1 MIKQI
6 KYQDITWLDIESPT
20 KTDLDSLIKDF
31 DIHPIVV
38 QDLNS
43 PSMRS
48 KVDVYDNFI
57 YLVLHFPVT
66 GGRSRADTEA
76 DDSIEVDFVLGKDF
90 IITTHYEN
98 VDSLSEFSKIFEAN
112 GTLSKAKSKMHAG
125 HIFYYIIR
133 QLYQSLE
140 QHLESVNHNL
150 KRSEKSIFSGKEIET
165 VKTLSVINRNLID
178 FRWALKY
185 HREVLNSLELACKD
199 FYGPK
204 FEYHINSIIGEYEK
218 IWNILDSNR
227 ETFNDLRR
235 TNDSLLA
242 IKTSE
247 AIKSLTAIAFFTF
260 TISTLAAIFGM
271 NMKHNPFNDFP
282 YDFWVMIAIMGIITF
297 GVFIAFR
304 KRKWL

>member
-20 KTDLDSLIKDF
+20 KADVDALVKDYG
-31 DIHPIVV
+31 IHPIVT

-43 PSMRS
+43 PNLRS

-57 YLVLHFPVT
+57 YLVLHFP
-66 GGRSRADTEA
+66 AIKPKQKQEAEA
-76 DDSIEVDFVLGKDF
+76 DDSIEVDFILGKDF
-90 IITTHYEN
+90 IITTHYET

-112 GTLSKAKSKMHAG
+112 GTLSKTKSKLHAG

-140 QHLESVNHNL
+140 QHLESINRNL

-165 VKTLSVINRNLID
+165 VKTLSAINRNLID

-185 HREVLNSLELACKD
+185 HREVLKSLELACKD

-204 FEYHINSIIGEYEK
+204 FDYHINSIIGEYEK
-218 IWNILDSNR
+218 IWNIVDSNR
-227 ETFNDLRR
+227 DTFNDLRR

-247 AIKSLTAIAFFTF
+247 ATKTLTAIAFFTF
-260 TISTLAAIFGM
+260 TLSTLAAIFGM
-271 NMKHNPFNDFP
+271 NMEHNPFNGFP
-282 YDFWVMIAIMGIITF
+282 YDFWVVIAIMGVITI
-297 GVFIAFR
+297 GIFIAFK